1 MQANRKRVTNRVWW
15 AVVAS
20 RAKKALPRGSV
31 WPRIMAETPWS
42 HGRMGCDHPAG
53 DGGFITKEFLFFLS
67 HGQSCSFVHVFLPQG
82 GATSKGLSRRDK
94 PAGSQTPSPSA
105 LVQTVQAQG
114 GSSAC
119 PP

>member
-20 RAKKALPRGSV
+20 RAKKAWPRGSV

-82 GATSKGLSRRDK
+82 GATSKGLSRWEAAPPLVALVSPGRER
-94 PAGSQTPSPSA
+94 PAGRHT
-105 LVQTVQAQG
+105 
-114 GSSAC
+114 
-119 PP
+119 